1 MRMRKNRLLI
11 LTSALLVSAATL
23 ATYAGQS
30 AAADAGLSPA
40 VEAELKAL
48 VAEYSNVPVFEP
60 PGPPIDIKAALK
72 GKLLYSIPVT
82 SANPFTEG
90 IFASMKK
97 LAPTIGFTF
106 KEWTNQ
112 GALAEHQR
120 GIEQAITDGAA
131 IIDLTG
137 GADPRLLGPQIEDAH
152 KAGLKVVD
160 SHASGLSQGISANVD
175 ATLGA
180 PYEPTGM
187 LQAAYTVL
195 KSNGKAHVLIITSDE
210 ITGSP
215 VQTKAIKETLAKYCP
230 ACKVTTTNATVA
242 QWATTVPA
250 AVRGALLADPE
261 LDYILPLYDPETP
274 FIVPVLRQLASP
286 GTVHVVT
293 YAGTPSALDEIA
305 KGDYVQMDV
314 GESNENIAMALLDL
328 EARVLLGEKQ
338 PPVDRK
344 IALRIWDS
352 SNVKEAG
359 TPAAYSV
366 GYGDAIRQGYFKL
379 WGLKE

>member
-1 MRMRKNRLLI
+1 MRNICKWALPAFA
-11 LTSALLVSAATL
+11 SALAMSAAM
-23 ATYAGQS
+23 AGFSPPSQ
-30 AAADAGLSPA
+30 AEGLTP
-40 VEAELKAL
+40 ETKAELEAL
-48 VAEYSNVPVFEP
+48 VAKNSNTPEFVA
-60 PGPPIDIKAALK
+60 PGDPIDIKAILG

-90 IFASMKK
+90 IFTSMKK
-97 LAPTIGFTF
+97 LQPMIGFKF
-106 KEWTNQ
+106 KEWENQ
-112 GALAEHQR
+112 GALAEQQR
-120 GIEQAITDGAA
+120 GMAQAITDGAA

-137 GADPRLLGPQIEDAH
+137 GADPRLLGPQIADAH

-160 SHASGLSQGISANVD
+160 THASGLTQGISVNVD
-175 ATLGA
+175 ATVGA
-180 PYEPTGM
+180 PYEPTGL
-187 LQAAYTVL
+187 LQAAYATL

-215 VQTKAIKETLAKYCP
+215 VQTKAIKDALAKYCP
-230 ACKVTTTNATVA
+230 DCKVSVANATVA

-250 AVRGALLADPE
+250 AVRGALLADPS

-274 FIVPVLRQLASP
+274 FIVPVLKQLAKP
-286 GTVHVVT
+286 GSVHVVT

-314 GESNENIAMALLDL
+314 GESNENIGMALLDL
-328 EARVLLGEKQ
+328 EARVIKGDQK

-359 TPAAYSV
+359 TPAAYGV
-366 GYGDAIRQGYFKL
+366 GYGDAITKGYFKL
-379 WGLKE
+379 WGLN

>member
-1 MRMRKNRLLI
+1 MRMNKNGLLI
-11 LTSALLVSAATL
+11 TSALVVSTALL
-23 ATYAGQS
+23 AGYAGQS

-48 VAEYSNVPVFEP
+48 VAKYSDVPGFEP

-90 IFASMKK
+90 IFAGMKK
-97 LAPTIGFTF
+97 LAPIIGFTF

-120 GIEQAITDGAA
+120 GIQQAITDGAA

-137 GADPRLLGPQIEDAH
+137 GADPRLLGPQIADAH

-160 SHASGLSQGISANVD
+160 SHASGLTQGISANVD

-215 VQTKAIKETLAKYCP
+215 VQTKAIKDTLAKYCP

-250 AVRGALLADPE
+250 AVRGALLADPQ

-286 GTVHVVT
+286 GSVHVVT

-314 GESNENIAMALLDL
+314 GESNENIALALLDL
-328 EARVLLGEKQ
+328 EARVLLGEQ
-338 PPVDRK
+338 RPSVDRK
-344 IALRIWDS
+344 IALRIWDA

-359 TPAAYSV
+359 TPAQYSV